1 MDEQY
6 HENIISQALSIDKKI
21 REIEACDT
29 QEAFGQVLRTIRKHQ
44 KQTAFRHTL
53 LRAAAILALPL
64 LLTSA
69 MFGYMAFLKPAGKPV
84 YAEVTAAPGSVVNFE
99 LPDRSK
105 VWLNSGS
112 TLRYPATFKG
122 DTREVTL
129 RGEGYFE
136 VLSDKKHPFYVAT
149 ADGVKVMAY
158 GTRFNV
164 NTEDNT
170 VQTILAEGK
179 VSVFTAGRPLIELQP
194 GDQAVYDEST
204 DKLSVGR
211 INLYE
216 KLAWKDGKIVFRNA
230 GLSEVFR
237 QLSRRYNVDIVLHDQ
252 YHQSEN
258 YRARVA
264 FSDETIQ
271 QIFTYLEVAAP
282 IEWKLSRPVQYA
294 DSTLAKQRIDVW
306 LNKKRMKK

>member
-1 MDEQY
+1 M
-6 HENIISQALSIDKKI
+6 L
-21 REIEACDT
+21 
-29 QEAFGQVLRTIRKHQ
+29 
-44 KQTAFRHTL
+44 
-53 LRAAAILALPL
+53 
-64 LLTSA
+64 
-69 MFGYMAFLKPAGKPV
+69 GYMVFLKPADKPV
-84 YAEVTAAPGSVVNFE
+84 YAEITAAPGSVVNFE

-105 VWLNSGS
+105 VWLNAGA
-112 TLRYPATFKG
+112 TLRYPAAFKG
-122 DTREVTL
+122 DAREVTL
-129 RGEGYFE
+129 SGEGYFE
-136 VLSDKKHPFYVAT
+136 VRSDKQHPFYVAT
-149 ADGVKVMAY
+149 AAGVKVMAY
-158 GTRFNV
+158 GTQFNV

-179 VSVFTAGRPLIELQP
+179 VSVLTAGRPLVELQP
-194 GDQAVYDEST
+194 GEQAVYDEVT
-204 DKLSVGR
+204 GNLSVDR

-230 GLSEVFR
+230 LLSEVFR
-237 QLSRRYNVDIVLHDQ
+237 KLSRRYNVDIVLHDK

-282 IEWKLSRPVQYA
+282 IEWKLSRPIQYA

-306 LNKKRMKK
+306 LKRF